1 MPISHLKLLL
11 EAGSVSVT
19 KLAPSINPGDRQY
32 RQHGCGGLRKSRR
45 NQGAFDFIT
54 MPTVLTVV
62 EVGFARYAARSVF
75 SLLICVPCRTSRL
88 NATSIPSARRSARA
102 PCRRPA
108 SARGVFGRPAE
119 ASSFEAVRRSSEALL
134 VHIVHR
140 VIMSRIR
147 GHHQGSRGEPA
158 RETTKPLR

>member
-62 EVGFARYAARSVF
+62 EVGFRALRGPQRLQSADLRPLSH
-75 SLLICVPCRTSRL
+75 LTPERL
-88 NATSIPSARRSARA
+88 NFNS
-102 PCRRPA
+102 RRPKMSGRHA
-108 SARGVFGRPAE
+108 GGRQAPGVFGRHAKRHLSKRCAGAPK
-119 ASSFEAVRRSSEALL
+119 
-134 VHIVHR
+134 HC
-140 VIMSRIR
+140 
-147 GHHQGSRGEPA
+147 
-158 RETTKPLR
+158 